1 MAPKSAHEAAK
12 KKAARQKKI
21 LIGLCVPMLGALFFA
36 YQTLTKL
43 HASSA
48 PQVVAPAAT
57 PAGVS
62 PPGTG
67 TTPAAPAGAPISAPV
82 VVAPTTD
89 GGKLANMAGLAS
101 KDPFFDA
108 GPHVAKTSGSTED
121 KKPKPAKT
129 IVVKPTSAV
138 ISVNGKVYGVTV
150 AAAFPVSKDPALNG
164 VFRLVALTAT
174 RATIA
179 VVGGSYSDG
188 SQRLTLTLNRPVT
201 LVNTANGR
209 TYTLVLF
216 PPGTPVA

>member
-12 KKAARQKKI
+12 KKAGKQKKI
-21 LIGLCVPMLGALFFA
+21 LIALCVPMLGALFFA

-43 HASSA
+43 HASET

-67 TTPAAPAGAPISAPV
+67 TTLAAPAGAPISATAPV
-82 VVAPTTD
+82 IQTTD
-89 GGKLANMAGLAS
+89 AGKLDNMSLFAP

-108 GPHVAKTSGSTED
+108 GPHAVAASGSTED
-121 KKPKPAKT
+121 KAKPKPTKF
-129 IVVKPTSAV
+129 VVKPTSAV
-138 ISVNGKVYGVTV
+138 ISVNGKIYGVAV
-150 AAAFPVSKDPALNG
+150 GGAFPVSKDPALNG

-174 RATIA
+174 TAIFA

-188 SQRLTLTLNRPVT
+188 SQRLTLTINRAIT

-209 TYTLVLF
+209 TYTLVLY
-216 PPGTPVA
+216 PPGTPVG